1 MKIAFKFE
9 NGTSKLI
16 LTPTD
21 ARDKTY
27 LDLCLDGKN
36 DIRLKPTSSESVILE
51 FKAVEP
57 KNVEPPIFIQLPTSP
72 AAYLDKH
79 PAGCGCIECMPEAY
93 DNNGILKERS

>member
-9 NGTSKLI
+9 NGTSQLI

-36 DIRLKPTSSESVILE
+36 DIRLKATSSESVILE

-57 KNVEPPIFIQLPTSP
+57 AATRFVNLPTSP
-72 AAYLDKH
+72 AADTLAH
-79 PAGCGCIECMPEAY
+79 PKGCGCIECMPEAY
-93 DNNGILKERS
+93 DNNGILKGRS